1 MTLIESALQKL
12 QQSSRRPAS
21 APLRPT
27 QARVEATLAPPQP
40 PPAARPPPAPLKL
53 LHATID
59 SVVMERN
66 CVLPRVSD
74 ETALR
79 AYKILRTRV
88 LQRMSANNWT
98 SLLVTGSD
106 VEQGKT
112 LTAINLA
119 FALAQDPATQVC
131 LVDLDLR
138 RPHVAGSMGMQFNY
152 GLGDYL
158 SGSVEAD
165 QIMYEVGVPRM
176 CVIPNSQSLQ
186 HSSELLSSPR
196 MVHLV
201 EQLAHSG
208 SHRVVI
214 FDMPPLLMSDD
225 VLVFS
230 KLVDTMLFVVS
241 EGQTER
247 GTVEKAKEVLGEMN
261 VLGVVLNR
269 SAETNEA
276 GYY

>member
-1 MTLIESALQKL
+1 MTLIENALQKL
-12 QQSSRRPAS
+12 QQSARRAGATTQRPSQSRI
-21 APLRPT
+21 
-27 QARVEATLAPPQP
+27 EATIAP
-40 PPAARPPPAPLKL
+40 PPAAPVPL

-59 SVVMERN
+59 SMVMERN

-74 ETALR
+74 EQALR

-88 LQRMSANNWT
+88 NQKLIANDWH
-98 SLLVTGSD
+98 SLIVTGTD
-106 VEQGKT
+106 VQQGKT

-119 FALAQDPATQVC
+119 FALAQDPSTSVC

-138 RPHVAGSMGMQFNY
+138 RPHVANSMGMQFNF

-158 SGSVEAD
+158 SGAAEIE
-165 QIMYEVGVPRM
+165 QIIYEVGVPRLAI
-176 CVIPNSQSLQ
+176 IPNAQQLQ

-196 MVHLV
+196 MQ
-201 EQLAHSG
+201 QLLERLRNAAE
-208 SHRVVI
+208 HRI
-214 FDMPPLLMSDD
+214 IIYDMPPMMMSDD

-230 KLVDTMLFVVS
+230 GQADAVLLVVS

-247 GTVEKAKEVLGEMN
+247 GLVEKSKEVMSEMN

-269 SAETNEA
+269 SMESNEA